1 MGFPVAK
8 LLPLALNLVT
18 GKKKDIDPK
27 ELAGEIV
34 QSLVKSPKT
43 TAAGS
48 AMIGTAGTITEGS
61 LQLPEQ
67 LVPYALAIQGVL
79 YIGGFIVAFLDLK
92 PKATVETVNDVPV
105 EESKPD

>member
-34 QSLVKSPKT
+34 SSLIKSPKT
-43 TAAGS
+43 TAAGG
-48 AMIGTAGTITEGS
+48 AMVGTAATISEGS
-61 LQLPEQ
+61 LQLPDV
-67 LVPYALAIQGVL
+67 LVPYAMAIQGLL
-79 YIGGFIVAFLDLK
+79 YIGGFAVAFLDLQ
-92 PKATVETVNDVPV
+92 PKEAQPEVPV